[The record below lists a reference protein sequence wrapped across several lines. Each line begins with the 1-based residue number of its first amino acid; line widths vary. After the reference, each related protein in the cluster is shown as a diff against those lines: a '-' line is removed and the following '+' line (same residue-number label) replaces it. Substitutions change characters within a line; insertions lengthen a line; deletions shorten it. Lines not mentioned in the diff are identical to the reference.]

1 MKALKIIFTIS
12 GFAFAVYSLWY
23 LSRGYVV
30 VDWQEYARSCFG
42 VLTFLGIMNL
52 VVQVWR

>member
-1 MKALKIIFTIS
+1 MRALKIVFTIM

-23 LSRGYVV
+23 LSHGYTV